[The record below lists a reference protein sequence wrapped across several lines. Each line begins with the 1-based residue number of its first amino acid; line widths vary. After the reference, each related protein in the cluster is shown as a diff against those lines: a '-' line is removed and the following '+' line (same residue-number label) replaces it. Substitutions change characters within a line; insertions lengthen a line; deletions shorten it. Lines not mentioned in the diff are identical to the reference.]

1 MELLQAKELKC
12 HHCGDPCDASIQADD
27 HHFCCYGCRA
37 VYELLDQTNLNQYY
51 SETSRENKS
60 LSELKAERTYAFLDN
75 KDIQKQLLRF
85 KSHNVSV
92 VKWFLPGIHCSSCI
106 YLLEHLPRL
115 NQAVIRSE
123 VNFVKREVTITFDHN
138 QKSLKELAIV
148 LSQLGYPPGI
158 SLDSLD
164 KTKKQIVKSNIG
176 AKIAVAGFCFGNA
189 MLMSMPEYL
198 DRNFLLTEDFKA
210 VFNWINLALAFPV
223 LLYAA
228 SDYFQKAWKGIR
240 YGNLN
245 IDVPIALGVL
255 TLFGRSA
262 YEIIAGVGMGY
273 VDSLA
278 GLVFFL
284 LIGKWYQGKTYQA
297 LSFDR
302 DFTSY
307 FPISVTCKVGEEEI
321 IRPLKELKKGDIVV
335 IHNDEL
341 IPADGVVVSG
351 TGNIDYSFV
360 TGESRP
366 ELRIVGQQVYAGG
379 RQKGTELVVELSQ
392 TVNNSGLTSLWN
404 TDSFKKKN
412 QTNLHTWIDKISKYF
427 TFTIIILAV
436 ATGIFWWVNDPSLV
450 WNSMTAVLIVACPC
464 ALALVLPFAYGHAMR
479 KLGKE
484 GLFLKNAEVIES
496 LARVDTII
504 FDKTGTLTS
513 THAEINY
520 KGAELNQKEIEI
532 LRTALGNSAH
542 PLSRIIY
549 QELPEGVKYPMTSF
563 NEETG
568 KGFIA
573 EVNGVRVKVG
583 SASYLHEIS
592 SEAINE
598 SQVFIRIGQ
607 KSGCFTIASSY
618 REGIFTMLNKLRNNY
633 FLCLLSG
640 DNDAERSRMV
650 PHFDDVYFQQRPID
664 KLEYIKDSEGNHL
677 MVGDGLN
684 DAGALNEASVGLAI
698 AEDIHQ
704 FSPAC
709 DAILTSEKV
718 TSIPQVLDF
727 SKRVISIVFIAFG
740 ISFLYNLIGLSFA
753 MSGHLTPLISAILMP
768 ISSVTVVGF
777 VTLMIAWVGN
787 RMTSRNLDTG

>member
-1 MELLQAKELKC
+1 
-12 HHCGDPCDASIQADD
+12 
-27 HHFCCYGCRA
+27 
-37 VYELLDQTNLNQYY
+37 
-51 SETSRENKS
+51 
-60 LSELKAERTYAFLDN
+60 
-75 KDIQKQLLRF
+75 
-85 KSHNVSV
+85 
-92 VKWFLPGIHCSSCI
+92 
-106 YLLEHLPRL
+106 
-115 NQAVIRSE
+115 
-123 VNFVKREVTITFDHN
+123 
-138 QKSLKELAIV
+138 
-148 LSQLGYPPGI
+148 
-158 SLDSLD
+158 
-164 KTKKQIVKSNIG
+164 
-176 AKIAVAGFCFGNA
+176 
-189 MLMSMPEYL
+189 
-198 DRNFLLTEDFKA
+198 
-210 VFNWINLALAFPV
+210 
-223 LLYAA
+223 
-228 SDYFQKAWKGIR
+228 
-240 YGNLN
+240 
-245 IDVPIALGVL
+245 
-255 TLFGRSA
+255 
-262 YEIIAGVGMGY
+262 
-273 VDSLA
+273 
-278 GLVFFL
+278 
-284 LIGKWYQGKTYQA
+284 
-297 LSFDR
+297 
-302 DFTSY
+302 
-307 FPISVTCKVGEEEI
+307 
-321 IRPLKELKKGDIVV
+321 
-335 IHNDEL
+335 
-341 IPADGVVVSG
+341 
-351 TGNIDYSFV
+351 
-360 TGESRP
+360 
-366 ELRIVGQQVYAGG
+366 
-379 RQKGTELVVELSQ
+379 
-392 TVNNSGLTSLWN
+392 
-404 TDSFKKKN
+404 
-412 QTNLHTWIDKISKYF
+412 
-427 TFTIIILAV
+427 
-436 ATGIFWWVNDPSLV
+436 
-450 WNSMTAVLIVACPC
+450 
-464 ALALVLPFAYGHAMR
+464 
-479 KLGKE
+479 
-484 GLFLKNAEVIES
+484 
-496 LARVDTII
+496 
-504 FDKTGTLTS
+504 
-513 THAEINY
+513 
-520 KGAELNQKEIEI
+520 
-532 LRTALGNSAH
+532 
-542 PLSRIIY
+542 
-549 QELPEGVKYPMTSF
+549 MTSF